1 MKKETLK
8 IIGNERLTHDAFA
21 MTFEG
26 CSYVKPGSF
35 VELRP
40 DGFFLAR
47 PFGAGDYADN
57 KLTIFYRVV
66 GEGTEAM
73 TSLKAGKEIS
83 ALTGLGNGFRT
94 ERAKRPLLV
103 GGGLGVAPLYY
114 LAKDFAARGIR
125 PTVIAGFRSARD
137 VILRKEFEKVAD
149 FIVTTDDGT
158 EGYRGNAVSYLKNNS
173 ADYDYY
179 YACGPTVMLKYLTE
193 FALNGEVSLEARMGC
208 GFGACM
214 GCSIMTR
221 SGSKRVCKEGPVFD
235 AAEVIL

>member
-8 IIGNERLTHDAFA
+8 ITANERLTHDAFA

-35 VELRP
+35 VELSL

-47 PFGAGDYADN
+47 PFGAGDYSDG
-57 KLTIFYRVV
+57 KLTVFYRVV

-94 ERAKRPLLV
+94 ERSKRPLLV

-114 LAKDFAARGIR
+114 LAEDFASRGVR
-125 PTVIAGFRSARD
+125 PTVVAGFRSARD
-137 VILRKEFEKVAD
+137 VILRKEFAAISDIV
-149 FIVTTDDGT
+149 VTTDDGT
-158 EGYRGNAVSYLKNNS
+158 EGYCGNAVSYLKNNS
-173 ADYDYY
+173 VEYDYY

-193 FALNGEVSLEARMGC
+193 FDVKGEVSLEARMGC

-221 SGSKRVCKEGPVFD
+221 SGPKRVCKEGPVFD

>member
-8 IIGNERLTHDAFA
+8 ITANERLTHDAFA

-26 CSYVKPGSF
+26 CSHVKPGSF
-35 VELRP
+35 VELSL

-47 PFGAGDYADN
+47 PFGAGDYSDG
-57 KLTIFYRVV
+57 KLTVFYRVV

-114 LAKDFAARGIR
+114 LAEDFASRGVR
-125 PTVIAGFRSARD
+125 PTVVAGFRSARD
-137 VILRKEFEKVAD
+137 VILRKEFAAISDIV
-149 FIVTTDDGT
+149 VTTDDGT

-173 ADYDYY
+173 VEYDYY

-193 FALNGEVSLEARMGC
+193 FDVKGEVSLEARMGC

-221 SGSKRVCKEGPVFD
+221 SGPKRVCKEGPVFD

>member
-1 MKKETLK
+1 MNKEILTV
-8 IIGNERLTHDAFA
+8 ISNRPLTHDAYA

-35 VELRP
+35 VELSL
-40 DGFFLAR
+40 DGFFLGR
-47 PFGAGDYADN
+47 PFGAGDYEDG
-57 KLTIFYRVV
+57 KLTVFYRVV
-66 GEGTEAM
+66 GEGTKAM
-73 TSLKAGKEIS
+73 TGLKAGDEIK

-94 ERAKRPLLV
+94 ERAKKPLLI
-103 GGGLGVAPLYY
+103 GGGLGIAPLNY
-114 LAKDFAARGIR
+114 LAKYFASAGIR
-125 PTVIAGFRSARD
+125 PTVVAGYRSARD
-137 VILRKEFEKVAD
+137 VILREELAKIAELS
-149 FIVTTDDGT
+149 ITTDDGT
-158 EGYRGNAVSYLKNNS
+158 EGYCGNAVSYLKNNS

-193 FALNGEVSLEARMGC
+193 FDVKGEVSLEARMGC

-235 AAEVIL
+235 AEEVIL